1 MGVRSEISYE
11 REGHEQRI
19 EELSVLEMQLMD
31 RMHKTIAR
39 KNKVISELQQRSEL
53 LLNAV

>member
-39 KNKVISELQQRSEL
+39 KNKVVSEL
-53 LLNAV
+53 